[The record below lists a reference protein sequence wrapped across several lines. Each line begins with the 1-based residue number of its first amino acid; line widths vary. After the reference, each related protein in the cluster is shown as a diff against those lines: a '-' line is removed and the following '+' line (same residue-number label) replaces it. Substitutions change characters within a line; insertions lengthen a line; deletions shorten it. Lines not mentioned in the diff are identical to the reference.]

1 MGAKTEALRISI
13 GVVVPG
19 GKMSEAENLNPP
31 ARLPHILSET
41 ARLNFT
47 TASDMLTGCL
57 LRTLAATKP
66 AGNLLELGTGTG
78 VATAWMLNGMDAE
91 ARLVSVEI
99 DEANLKVA
107 KKFLSDD
114 LRVTFVHTD
123 GGEWLR
129 RADPDQFDLIFADS
143 WPGKYTHLDEA
154 LRSLKRGG
162 LYVVDDMLTQPN
174 WPDGHAQRVD
184 ELISILENRQDLT
197 ITKLN
202 WSTGVI
208 IGTKI

>member
-1 MGAKTEALRISI
+1 MNDTENIKL
-13 GVVVPG
+13 
-19 GKMSEAENLNPP
+19 PP
-31 ARLPHILSET
+31 RLPQIMSET

-47 TASDMLTGCL
+47 MASDTLTGSL
-57 LRTLAATKP
+57 LRALSATKT
-66 AGNLLELGTGTG
+66 AGKLLELGTGTG
-78 VATAWMLNGMDAE
+78 VATAWILDGMDTE

-99 DEANLKVA
+99 DEANLEVA
-107 KKFLSDD
+107 KQFLGDD
-114 LRVTFVHTD
+114 LRVTFIHAD

-129 RADPDQFDLIFADS
+129 GAEPDQFDMIFADS

-162 LYVVDDMLTQPN
+162 LYVVDDMLPQPN
-174 WPDGHAQRVD
+174 WPDGHAQRAD
-184 ELISILENRQDLT
+184 ELISVLENRDDLI

-208 IGTKI
+208 IGTKTGKCRTVI

>member
-1 MGAKTEALRISI
+1 MNDTENIKL
-13 GVVVPG
+13 
-19 GKMSEAENLNPP
+19 PP
-31 ARLPHILSET
+31 RLPQIMSET

-47 TASDMLTGCL
+47 MASDMLSGCL
-57 LRTLAATKP
+57 LRTLASTKP
-66 AGNLLELGTGTG
+66 AGKLLELGTGTG
-78 VATAWMLNGMDAE
+78 VATAWMLDGMDAE

-99 DEANLKVA
+99 GEANLEVA
-107 KKFLSDD
+107 KEFLGDD
-114 LRVTFVHTD
+114 LRVTFIHAD

-129 RADPDQFDLIFADS
+129 RAEPDQFDLIFADS

-162 LYVVDDMLTQPN
+162 LYVADDMLPQPN
-174 WPDGHAQRVD
+174 WPDGHALRAD
-184 ELISILENRQDLT
+184 ELISILEDREDLV

-202 WSTGVI
+202 WSTGII

>member
-1 MGAKTEALRISI
+1 MNDTENI
-13 GVVVPG
+13 
-19 GKMSEAENLNPP
+19 
-31 ARLPHILSET
+31 RLPLRLPQIMSET

-47 TASDMLTGCL
+47 MASDLLTGCL
-57 LRTLAATKP
+57 LRALAATKT

-78 VATAWMLNGMDAE
+78 VATAWILDGMDTE
-91 ARLVSVEI
+91 ARLISVEI
-99 DEANLKVA
+99 DEANLEVA
-107 KKFLSDD
+107 KQFLGDD
-114 LRVTFVHTD
+114 LRVTFIRAD

-129 RADPDQFDLIFADS
+129 RAEPDQFDLIFADS

-162 LYVVDDMLTQPN
+162 LYVVDDMLPQPN
-174 WPDGHAQRVD
+174 WPDGHARRAE
-184 ELISILENRQDLT
+184 ELISVLENRDGLI

-208 IGTKI
+208 IGTKT

>member
-1 MGAKTEALRISI
+1 MNDTENIKL
-13 GVVVPG
+13 
-19 GKMSEAENLNPP
+19 PP
-31 ARLPHILSET
+31 RLPQIMSET
-41 ARLNFT
+41 ARLRFT
-47 TASDMLTGCL
+47 MASDPLTGCL
-57 LRTLAATKP
+57 LRALSATKP
-66 AGNLLELGTGTG
+66 AGNLLELGAGTG
-78 VATAWMLNGMDAE
+78 MATAWMLDGMDAE

-99 DEANLKVA
+99 DEAVLEVA
-107 KKFLSDD
+107 KKCLGDD
-114 LRVTFVHTD
+114 LRVTFVHAD

-129 RADPDQFDLIFADS
+129 RSEPDQFDLIFADS

-162 LYVVDDMLTQPN
+162 LYVIDDMLPQPN

>member
-1 MGAKTEALRISI
+1 MNDTENIKL
-13 GVVVPG
+13 
-19 GKMSEAENLNPP
+19 PP
-31 ARLPHILSET
+31 RLPQIMSET

-47 TASDMLTGCL
+47 MASDTLTGSL
-57 LRTLAATKP
+57 LRALSATKT
-66 AGNLLELGTGTG
+66 AGKLLELGTGTG
-78 VATAWMLNGMDAE
+78 VATAWILDGMDTE

-99 DEANLKVA
+99 DEANLEVA
-107 KKFLSDD
+107 KQFLGDD
-114 LRVTFVHTD
+114 LRVTFIHAD

-129 RADPDQFDLIFADS
+129 RAEPDQFDLIFADS

-162 LYVVDDMLTQPN
+162 LYVVDDMLPQPN
-174 WPDGHAQRVD
+174 WPDGHAQRAD
-184 ELISILENRQDLT
+184 ELISVLENRDDLI

-208 IGTKI
+208 IGTKTGKCRTVI